1 MEKNSIR
8 KGEKIMLKK
17 MPDKIMDIVNSL
29 IDDVLKDFISSV
41 KEDYHFKEI
50 LVEIDIIGLEML
62 LISSQRKA
70 LAKLTNEMKGK

>member
-1 MEKNSIR
+1 MSDKLKEISI
-8 KGEKIMLKK
+8 
-17 MPDKIMDIVNSL
+17 DIVNSL